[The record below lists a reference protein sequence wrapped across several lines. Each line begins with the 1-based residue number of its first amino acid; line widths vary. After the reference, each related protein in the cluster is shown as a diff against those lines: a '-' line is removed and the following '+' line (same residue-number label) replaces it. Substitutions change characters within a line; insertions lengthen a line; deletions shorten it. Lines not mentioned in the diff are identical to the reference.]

1 MTRQDLA
8 LLLVRRPDSIP
19 VLLIAVYRHVKPVLS
34 NTGSPSITTSS
45 ASSYRVE
52 SLSMEMPFYGL
63 HV

>member
-19 VLLIAVYRHVKPVLS
+19 VLIAVYRHVKPLLS